1 MLFVRINHQK
11 LNNLFFFSFSNHLLA
26 NMTPT
31 GLIIKQYDNMYEQSM
46 AALRNAT
53 DRVIEK
59 EARLEALR
67 KETETLRTFLN
78 E

>member
-1 MLFVRINHQK
+1 
-11 LNNLFFFSFSNHLLA
+11 
-26 NMTPT
+26 MTPT

-67 KETETLRTFLN
+67 KETETLRIFLN